1 MALACSRRVRIA
13 FHESSHC
20 CIALR
25 LGILFDHVTTV
36 DNGEHAAHVHFPP
49 SIRGG
54 FSTAVT
60 LLAGVCADEK
70 LLEKPVAEL
79 ILDGSKGD
87 LLQAARILEGF
98 PTPKPTL
105 SNVLIAARELVEAE
119 WQNIKLVARK
129 LLDTPAGV
137 LSYDEVRAAIAAEQ
151 ARTWRSLR
159 WDDEVRV

>member
-1 MALACSRRVRIA
+1 MALVYDRQFRIA
-13 FHESSHC
+13 VHESSHC

-36 DNGEHAAHVHFPP
+36 DNGEHAAHVNFPP

-70 LLEKPVAEL
+70 LLEKPVAAL

-87 LLQAARILEGF
+87 LLQAARILECY

-119 WQNIKLVARK
+119 WQNIKLVAR
-129 LLDTPAGV
+129 LLLEAPDGQ
-137 LSYDEVRAAIAAEQ
+137 LSYDQVRAAIAAES
-151 ARTWRSLR
+151 ARDWAPLR
-159 WDDEVRV
+159 WDNEARV